1 MFDVD
6 FYIEDISVSSI
17 EKEDVILVQHW
28 INNQY
33 INSEN
38 EKPLMF
44 NDFYERFLEYY
55 VSENEFFLKIEMEDK
70 LIGVIKGRIEFKNIN
85 EVWLWYYLLDKDYR
99 NKGIGSKIIE
109 AMIKYF
115 NVELGIFDFY
125 AVVSERDTDI
135 YNFWKK
141 SSFKKI
147 RVSKDFFNISG
158 EDMDMIIL
166 KFQG

>member
-6 FYIEDISVSSI
+6 FYIDDIFVSSI

-38 EKPLMF
+38 EKPLVF
-44 NDFYERFLEYY
+44 KDFYERFLEYY
-55 VSENEFFLKIEMEDK
+55 VSENEFFLKIEMNDK
-70 LIGVIKGRIEFKNIN
+70 LIGVIKGRMEFKNIN

-99 NKGIGSKIIE
+99 NKGIGSIIIK

-125 AVVSERDTDI
+125 AGICERDIDI
-135 YNFWKK
+135 FNFWKK
-141 SSFKKI
+141 NNFKKL

-158 EDMDMIIL
+158 QDMDMIIL